1 MQIRSPASIACIL
14 PATPGSSQAGN
25 YGRDYRHRGLVKRL
39 SRRLAHW
46 LIHLSFPGI
55 WTEGRTRI
63 ETTPKHFDKQ
73 GVIGAMDS
81 LLALLKSKAFIGTF
95 CCYTPFTY
103 GPTGRK
109 TCSYL
114 LTWPQNLLKSI
125 LARRQQRYLK
135 LTDAFLIV
143 KKKHK
148 KKPFL
153 WLTFQ
158 TEVYSVTHEN
168 NFYVPLQASHG
179 KSGPHAHNAKK
190 SILP

>member
-1 MQIRSPASIACIL
+1 
-14 PATPGSSQAGN
+14 
-25 YGRDYRHRGLVKRL
+25 
-39 SRRLAHW
+39 
-46 LIHLSFPGI
+46 
-55 WTEGRTRI
+55 
-63 ETTPKHFDKQ
+63 
-73 GVIGAMDS
+73 MDS

-125 LARRQQRYLK
+125 LARKQQRYLK

-148 KKPFL
+148 KNHSFDSLFRLKCTSSPMKITSTYPYKQATASLGHMHTTLRRAFCLSQGETLASCPIVLDPGECNAPHIESYTPLRSQPNHDLKPSVLRKREVGFCQTMATIIPQRRIKKIHL
-153 WLTFQ
+153 WM
-158 TEVYSVTHEN
+158 
-168 NFYVPLQASHG
+168 
-179 KSGPHAHNAKK
+179 
-190 SILP
+190 